1 MGVSGK
7 ESDRHDYFFKKARS
21 EQYRARSV
29 YKLQEIQEK
38 HRILAAGQVVLDLG
52 AAPGSW
58 TQYLAEVL
66 GPTGKVIA
74 VDRTA
79 IAPGLP
85 TQVTTLQLDMLEV
98 TPEKLLELAGV
109 RRADVVVSDMAPNT
123 SGIRSVDHARS
134 VELCFKALQV
144 AEQVLKPG
152 GAFVCKVFQGADS
165 HELSTALKACFHEVR
180 NAKPKSS
187 RDESVEFFMIGL
199 GYKPGHKVGGAEAK
213 PGGWDPLA
221 DD

>member
-7 ESDRHDYFFKKARS
+7 EKDRHDYFFKKARS

-38 HRILAAGQVVLDLG
+38 HKLLAPGQVVLDLG

-58 TQYLAEVL
+58 TQYVAEVV
-66 GPTGKVIA
+66 GPTGRVIS

-85 TQVTTLQLDMLEV
+85 PQVTTLQLDMLEV
-98 TPEKLLELAGV
+98 TPEKLLSIAGV
-109 RRADVVVSDMAPNT
+109 SRADVVVSDMAPNT

-165 HELSTALKACFHEVR
+165 QALTSALRACFGDVR

-187 RDESVEFFMIGL
+187 REESVEFFMVGL
-199 GYKPGHKVGGAEAK
+199 GYKPGAK
-213 PGGWDPLA
+213 SDAAGVKSAGWDPLA